1 MTTRLRGRLSGY
13 GYLPPGGG
21 AGDLLIK
28 LSDDD
33 GDVGWSGITD
43 LQSAVNEQPLVL
55 LGEGTY
61 QGPITINSL
70 TILQGAGTNSGVTEG
85 SIINGAVNVESVQR
99 VRLRDFGVVN
109 SDSTHPGVHT
119 RSAYTD
125 IDSVVVN
132 CNSVGYGGFLFGD
145 ETALTTAQLST
156 ADAWQGTANNL
167 RADDYTEYGIRVN
180 SGGHTWELR
189 NCSPRSTVDGAH
201 GGYFNSPNVHVYGG
215 QWGANNTGG
224 RNLYWYNLRG
234 GLLRGGSANDV
245 RFENV
250 DPGEYA
256 VEIDGNTRTFD
267 NIMLNRLA
275 GNFTNGIT
283 GTMTKFGRAR
293 YCWLNHPVIE
303 TPTGGGTLC
312 EWGANSVGCGVYCDY
327 LAATAP
333 IVVDPAAQN
342 ATKVV
347 YGAITQADVANITVA
362 SNLTTILVNGVIG
375 QPGVFPFHNGTAW
388 NF

>member
-1 MTTRLRGRLSGY
+1 VTTRLRGRFSGY

-21 AGDLLIK
+21 TGDVLVK
-28 LSDDD
+28 LSGRD
-33 GDVGWSGITD
+33 GDAGWSGVVD
-43 LQSAVNEQPLVL
+43 LQNTINTQAFVL

-61 QGPITINSL
+61 DGPITINTL
-70 TILQGAGTNSGVTEG
+70 TVLQGIGSNSDASEG
-85 SIINGAVNVESVQR
+85 SIINGPVSVEGVQR
-99 VRLRDFGVVN
+99 VRLRDFGVAN
-109 SDSTHPGVHT
+109 SGSQVPGVHT

-125 IDSVVVN
+125 IDNVVVN
-132 CNSVGYGGFLFGD
+132 GGYGGFLFGD
-145 ETALTTAQLST
+145 ETALTTAQLSA

-167 RADDYTEYGIRVN
+167 RADNYTNYGIRVN

-189 NCSPRSTVDGAH
+189 NCTPRSSVDGAH

-224 RNLYWYNLRG
+224 RNLYWYNLRN
-234 GLLRGGSANDV
+234 GLLRGGSANDI

-256 VEIDGNTRTFD
+256 VDIDGATRTFD
-267 NIMLNRLA
+267 HIMLNRLA
-275 GNFTNGIT
+275 SNFTNGTT
-283 GTMTKFGRAR
+283 GTMVRFGKAR
-293 YCWLNHPVIE
+293 YCWLNNPVIE
-303 TPTGGGTLC
+303 TPTGGGTLA
-312 EWGANSVGCGVYCDY
+312 EWTADSVGCGVYCDY
-327 LAATAP
+327 MAAQAP

-347 YGAITQADVANITVA
+347 YGAITEADVPNITVA
-362 SNLTTILVNGVIG
+362 ANLTTILVNGVIG
-375 QPGVFPFHNGTAW
+375 QAGIFPFHNGSTW